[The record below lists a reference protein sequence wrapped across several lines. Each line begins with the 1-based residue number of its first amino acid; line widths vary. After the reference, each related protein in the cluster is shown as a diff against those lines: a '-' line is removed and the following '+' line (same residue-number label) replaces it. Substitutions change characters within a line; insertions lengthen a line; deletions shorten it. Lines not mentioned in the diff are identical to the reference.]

1 MAPAR
6 GAGQKAV
13 STELPDWQRR
23 SVERSLEAAR
33 SKARDRCNRFVD
45 AARELLRESG
55 DIDFTVQQCVERSG
69 MSIRTFYTF
78 FAGKDDLLY
87 ALYETVIAR
96 DVVPAVRAACERH
109 RDPVERLRAF
119 VRIDR
124 AGGSTAS
131 RSLTVLHHRLQESR
145 PDELD
150 TALAP
155 VVLFVEELLDG
166 LDGRLRND
174 LDRRRMAT
182 LLSHIVL
189 SAVQKNVLSPN
200 HPISGDDLWTFCA
213 AAVLAGPV
221 PSVAPASA

>member
-1 MAPAR
+1 MSQANGPEAATAPAD
-6 GAGQKAV
+6 V
-13 STELPDWQRR
+13 PNWQRR

-33 SKARDRCNRFVD
+33 SKARARCDRFVD
-45 AARELLRESG
+45 AAHDLLRESG
-55 DIDFTVQQCVERSG
+55 EIDFTVQQCVERAG

-78 FAGKDDLLY
+78 FEGKDDLLY

-96 DVVPAVRAACERH
+96 DVVPAVRAACDRH

-131 RSLTVLHHRLQESR
+131 RALTVLHHRLQESR
-145 PDELD
+145 PAELE

-155 VVLFVEELLDG
+155 IVALAEELLEGVGDQ
-166 LDGRLRND
+166 LRAD
-174 LDRRRMAT
+174 LDRTRTAA

-189 SAVQKNVLSPN
+189 SGVQKNVLSKS
-200 HPISGDDLWTFCA
+200 HPISGDDLWTFCSGA
-213 AAVLAGPV
+213 LLAHVSPQ
-221 PSVAPASA
+221 